1 VAPYTVLAVGEY
13 WMDDFTAPGQELTV
27 ATDPKINKLSDE
39 FGQYT
44 LVLQCSGCGHERHA
58 QPHALARLCG
68 WDTSIDHVVRRLRC
82 SKCGKK
88 QCTWRAYLPT
98 KPRGHSSLPR

>member
-1 VAPYTVLAVGEY
+1 VLAASEY
-13 WMDDFTAPGQELTV
+13 WMDDFAAPGQELAV

-82 SKCGKK
+82 SKCGKNNVLGAPICRLSREVIRPCPVSK
-88 QCTWRAYLPT
+88 
-98 KPRGHSSLPR
+98 

>member
-1 VAPYTVLAVGEY
+1 VLAAGEY
-13 WMDDFTAPGQELTV
+13 WMDACATVGQELAM
-27 ATDPKINKLSDE
+27 ATDPKINKLSDK
-39 FGQYT
+39 T
-44 LVLQCSGCGHERHA
+44 
-58 QPHALARLCG
+58 HALARLCG
-68 WDTSIDHVVRRLRC
+68 WDTGIDQVVRRLRC